1 VTVLEVADASIEA
14 GLTAALRQALAAELE
29 RQDARRP
36 AEAEAAVQVRV
47 LSAETAT
54 AGAAGL
60 VQVHR
65 AELEVELTVLGSAPR
80 SLVLRS
86 DHSYSVAV
94 GDPAG
99 ASHARTLA
107 FQFLAE
113 ELGREAITWL
123 LFAPSEDP

>member
-1 VTVLEVADASIEA
+1 M
-14 GLTAALRQALAAELE
+14 
-29 RQDARRP
+29 
-36 AEAEAAVQVRV
+36 QVRV

>member
-1 VTVLEVADASIEA
+1 M
-14 GLTAALRQALAAELE
+14 
-29 RQDARRP
+29 
-36 AEAEAAVQVRV
+36 QVRV

-65 AELEVELTVLGSAPR
+65 AELEVELTVLGAAPR

-107 FQFLAE
+107 FQVLAE

-123 LFAPSEDP
+123 LYAPPEDP